1 MDTATARQIPGDIE
15 EQCLELRQKI
25 EAGADFAVTAVRHS
39 NCPSAPG
46 CGNPEHNHRGQ
57 SVPQC
62 DRAVFQ
68 DEAGVVHD
76 PLYARSGYNPLEVRS
91 RQH

>member
-1 MDTATARQIPGDIE
+1 MDTATARHIPGDIE

-25 EAGADFAVTAVRHS
+25 EAGADFAVTAVKHS
-39 NCPSAPG
+39 NCPSAPS

-57 SVPQC
+57 SVPQR

-68 DEAGVVHD
+68 DEAGVLHG
-76 PLYARSGYNPLEVRS
+76 PLYTRFGYHPLEVRS